1 LNLITEVSMKAIP
14 IRHRHR
20 RQRMGLAT
28 KVGLVLLV
36 VAALCLEV
44 VPLING
50 RAATAAA
57 PIVAT
62 PSAQGPDFIPNR
74 LPDRAQI
81 EKMEVAEPLSTF

>member
-1 LNLITEVSMKAIP
+1 MKAIP
-14 IRHRHR
+14 IRHRRR

-44 VPLING
+44 VPLMHG
-50 RAATAAA
+50 PAATAAA
-57 PIVAT
+57 PTVAA
-62 PSAQGPDFIPNR
+62 PMAPDLDFIPNR

-81 EKMEVAEPLSTF
+81 ERMEVAEPLSTF